1 MLREQYYGIRYIH
14 NILQCNAYHNP
25 YGLYIYINDSLDA
38 SRNNACVFFVCEFVS
53 VCVPCLPNNPDFP
66 EL

>member
-1 MLREQYYGIRYIH
+1 MNNIMEYGIFITFCNVMHIIIH
-14 NILQCNAYHNP
+14 MV
-25 YGLYIYINDSLDA
+25 YIYINDSLDA